1 MVKLPPNIDKLLGF
15 SLIVIGCVL
24 AILVFYYAISEY
36 LVFPGIELQGLDII
50 DIVRRSAGVLLGLLI
65 KITFL
70 GMGLA
75 TAAVVLK
82 YGVRMIK
89 EEKVSEKKEK
99 T

>member
-24 AILVFYYAISEY
+24 AVLVFYYAINEY
-36 LVFPGIELQGLDII
+36 LAFPGIELQGLDII